1 MSIHALLD
9 EFNKVVKI
17 KCLLVRKNCRALRLP
32 IPAEYLKLFD
42 LKAGHGF
49 NVLVNKENGTIK
61 YSPIGKIEKID
72 KTETKKGIQAHINQH
87 AEKLADA
94 ATKGDYLP
102 MEIKENN

>member
-17 KCLLVRKNCRALRLP
+17 KCLLVRKNCRALRFP

-61 YSPIGKIEKID
+61 YAPIKKINKMGAV
-72 KTETKKGIQAHINQH
+72 KTETKHPTAKINAHSLKIKG
-87 AEKLADA
+87 
-94 ATKGDYLP
+94 
-102 MEIKENN
+102 NN